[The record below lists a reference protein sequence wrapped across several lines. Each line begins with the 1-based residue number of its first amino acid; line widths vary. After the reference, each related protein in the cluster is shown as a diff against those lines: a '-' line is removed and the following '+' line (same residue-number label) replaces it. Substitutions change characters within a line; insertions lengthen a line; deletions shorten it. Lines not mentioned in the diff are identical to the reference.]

1 MKILK
6 TLIIIVLVSMIFIPT
21 VHAKSDDK
29 LHIITVAEWSDAMIL
44 ESNGHYA
51 MIDTGEDFSYPDG
64 SDSRYPDR
72 EGITKDKKKITQDRL
87 FAHIKQLGIKKF
99 DFIIITHAHSDLVG
113 SAHDVLKSIPT
124 GKLYIKK
131 YSDDR
136 ISDKTRLWDNLY
148 GYERALKAAKE
159 TNTEI
164 IQDISEKDSHL
175 TLGDIKIDLLN
186 YENEYERD
194 GSLKKV
200 YDDNLNSILAIVNI
214 NNTKI
219 FLGGDLEN
227 TERHLEEKYGPLI
240 GQVDVMKFNHHVE
253 TTKSNTKEF
262 VDKLN
267 PKKIIKTGIRPVEE
281 KYAEYLKQ
289 KNISIINAGQLDR
302 AAISLEFN
310 NGDAKD
316 ISNDYPHYGFYNEN
330 NILKFKNWKNEAP
343 EDGWA
348 QHNDNWYYFFDSGTV
363 SVGWKYLDNKWF
375 YFNNDGSLKTGI
387 VKDNSNIYYIDKNNG
402 MLTDSWKEIDSTS
415 KYYFKKDGRAA
426 KNEWENFYHFEADG
440 TLSKNK
446 WIGFLH
452 VNSKGRVSISDF
464 RNYPL
469 FIISL
474 LIISYLGYSIRNKKH
489 RDS

>member
-1 MKILK
+1 
-6 TLIIIVLVSMIFIPT
+6 
-21 VHAKSDDK
+21 
-29 LHIITVAEWSDAMIL
+29 
-44 ESNGHYA
+44 
-51 MIDTGEDFSYPDG
+51 
-64 SDSRYPDR
+64 
-72 EGITKDKKKITQDRL
+72 
-87 FAHIKQLGIKKF
+87 
-99 DFIIITHAHSDLVG
+99 
-113 SAHDVLKSIPT
+113 
-124 GKLYIKK
+124 
-131 YSDDR
+131 
-136 ISDKTRLWDNLY
+136 
-148 GYERALKAAKE
+148 
-159 TNTEI
+159 
-164 IQDISEKDSHL
+164 
-175 TLGDIKIDLLN
+175 
-186 YENEYERD
+186 
-194 GSLKKV
+194 
-200 YDDNLNSILAIVNI
+200 
-214 NNTKI
+214 
-219 FLGGDLEN
+219 
-227 TERHLEEKYGPLI
+227 
-240 GQVDVMKFNHHVE
+240 MKFNHHVE

-310 NGDAKD
+310 NGDVKD

-343 EDGWA
+343 EDGWT

-363 SVGWKYLDNKWF
+363 AVGWKYLDNKWF

-402 MLTDSWKEIDSTS
+402 MLTNSWKEIDSTS

-452 VNSKGRVSISDF
+452 VNSEGRISISDF

-474 LIISYLGYSIRNKKH
+474 LIICYLGFSIRNKKH

>member
-1 MKILK
+1 MKLLK
-6 TLIIIVLVSMIFIPT
+6 TLIITTLLFITTLPT
-21 VHAKSDDK
+21 SYAKANDK

-64 SDSRYPDR
+64 SDPRYPDR

-99 DFIIITHAHSDLVG
+99 DFIIITHAHSDHVG
-113 SAHDVLKSIPT
+113 SAHDVLKSVPT
-124 GKLYIKK
+124 EKLYIKK

-186 YENEYERD
+186 YENEYESD

-227 TERHLEEKYGPLI
+227 TERHLEEKY
-240 GQVDVMKFNHHVE
+240 
-253 TTKSNTKEF
+253 
-262 VDKLN
+262 
-267 PKKIIKTGIRPVEE
+267 
-281 KYAEYLKQ
+281 AEYLKQ

-310 NGDAKD
+310 NGEVKD

-343 EDGWA
+343 EDGWT
-348 QHNDNWYYFFDSGTV
+348 QHNDNWYYFFNSGTV
-363 SVGWKYLDNKWF
+363 AVGWKYLDNKWF
-375 YFNNDGSLKTGI
+375 YFNNDGSIKTGI

-452 VNSKGRVSISDF
+452 VNSEGRVSISDF

-469 FIISL
+469 FIITL
-474 LIISYLGYSIRNKKH
+474 LIIGYLGYSIRNKKR

>member
-1 MKILK
+1 M
-6 TLIIIVLVSMIFIPT
+6 PT
-21 VHAKSDDK
+21 VYAEANDK

-99 DFIIITHAHSDLVG
+99 DFIIITHAHSDHVG

-186 YENEYERD
+186 YENEYESD

-227 TERHLEEKYGPLI
+227 TERHLEEKY
-240 GQVDVMKFNHHVE
+240 
-253 TTKSNTKEF
+253 
-262 VDKLN
+262 N

-310 NGDAKD
+310 NGDVKD
-316 ISNDYPHYGFYNEN
+316 ISDDYPHYGFYNEN
-330 NILKFKNWKNEAP
+330 NILKFKNWRNEAP
-343 EDGWA
+343 EDGWT

-363 SVGWKYLDNKWF
+363 AVG
-375 YFNNDGSLKTGI
+375 
-387 VKDNSNIYYIDKNNG
+387 
-402 MLTDSWKEIDSTS
+402 EIS
-415 KYYFKKDGRAA
+415 
-426 KNEWENFYHFEADG
+426 
-440 TLSKNK
+440 
-446 WIGFLH
+446 
-452 VNSKGRVSISDF
+452 
-464 RNYPL
+464 
-469 FIISL
+469 
-474 LIISYLGYSIRNKKH
+474 
-489 RDS
+489 

>member
-1 MKILK
+1 M
-6 TLIIIVLVSMIFIPT
+6 
-21 VHAKSDDK
+21 
-29 LHIITVAEWSDAMIL
+29 
-44 ESNGHYA
+44 
-51 MIDTGEDFSYPDG
+51 
-64 SDSRYPDR
+64 
-72 EGITKDKKKITQDRL
+72 
-87 FAHIKQLGIKKF
+87 
-99 DFIIITHAHSDLVG
+99 
-113 SAHDVLKSIPT
+113 
-124 GKLYIKK
+124 
-131 YSDDR
+131 
-136 ISDKTRLWDNLY
+136 
-148 GYERALKAAKE
+148 
-159 TNTEI
+159 
-164 IQDISEKDSHL
+164 
-175 TLGDIKIDLLN
+175 
-186 YENEYERD
+186 
-194 GSLKKV
+194 
-200 YDDNLNSILAIVNI
+200 AIVNI

-310 NGDAKD
+310 NGDVKD

-343 EDGWA
+343 EDGWT

-363 SVGWKYLDNKWF
+363 AVGWKYLDNKWF
-375 YFNNDGSLKTGI
+375 YFNNDGSIKTGI

-452 VNSKGRVSISDF
+452 VNSEGRVSISDF

-474 LIISYLGYSIRNKKH
+474 LIICYLGYSIRNKKH

>member
-1 MKILK
+1 MKTLK
-6 TLIIIVLVSMIFIPT
+6 TLIIIILVSMTFLPT
-21 VHAKSDDK
+21 VHANSDDK

-64 SDSRYPDR
+64 SNPRYPDR
-72 EGITKDKKKITQDRL
+72 EGITKDKDKITQDRL

-99 DFIIITHAHSDLVG
+99 DFIIITHAHSDHVG
-113 SAHDVLKSIPT
+113 SAHDVLKTIPT
-124 GKLYIKK
+124 EKLYIKK

-148 GYERALKAAKE
+148 GYERALEAAKE
-159 TNTEI
+159 TNTTV
-164 IQDISEKDSHL
+164 IQDITEKDSHL
-175 TLGDIKIDLLN
+175 MLGDIKIDLLN
-186 YENEYERD
+186 YENEYESD

-227 TERHLEEKYGPLI
+227 TERHLEEKFGPLI

-289 KNISIINAGQLDR
+289 KSISIINAGQLDR

-310 NGDAKD
+310 NGEVKD

-330 NILKFKNWKNEAP
+330 NTLKFKNWKNEAP
-343 EDGWA
+343 KDGWT
-348 QHNDNWYYFFDSGTV
+348 QHNDNWYYFFNSGSV
-363 SVGWKYLDNKWF
+363 AVGWKHLDNNWY
-375 YFNNDGSLKTGI
+375 YFNNDGSLRTGI
-387 VKDNSNIYYIDKNNG
+387 VEDNSNLYYIDKNNG
-402 MLTDSWKEIDSTS
+402 MLTNSWKEIDSNTN
-415 KYYFKKDGRAA
+415 YYFKKDGRAA

-452 VNSKGRVSISDF
+452 TNKDGRLSLSDY

-469 FIISL
+469 SIVLLAII
-474 LIISYLGYSIRNKKH
+474 IYISYKIKNKKH
-489 RDS
+489 REY

>member
-6 TLIIIVLVSMIFIPT
+6 TLIIIVLVSMIFLPT

-64 SDSRYPDR
+64 SNPRYPDR
-72 EGITKDKKKITQDRL
+72 EGITKDRDKITQDRL

-99 DFIIITHAHSDLVG
+99 DFIIITHAHSDHIG
-113 SAHDVLKSIPT
+113 SAHDVLKTIPT
-124 GKLYIKK
+124 DKLYIKK

-148 GYERALKAAKE
+148 GYERALEAAKE
-159 TNTEI
+159 TKTTV
-164 IQDISEKDSHL
+164 IQDITEKDSHL
-175 TLGDIKIDLLN
+175 MLGDIKIDLLN
-186 YENEYERD
+186 YENEYESD

-310 NGDAKD
+310 NGEVKD

-330 NILKFKNWKNEAP
+330 NTLKFKNWKNKAP
-343 EDGWA
+343 KDGWT
-348 QHNDNWYYFFDSGTV
+348 QHNDNWYYFFNSGTV
-363 SVGWKYLDNKWF
+363 AVDWKYLDNNWY
-375 YFNNDGSLKTGI
+375 YFNNDGSLRTGI
-387 VKDNSNIYYIDKNNG
+387 VEDNNNLYYIDKNKG
-402 MLTDSWKEIDSTS
+402 MLTNSWKEIDSNT
-415 KYYFKKDGRAA
+415 KYYFKKDGKAA
-426 KNEWENFYHFEADG
+426 KNEWENLYHFGTDG
-440 TLSKNK
+440 TPSKNK

-452 VNSKGRVSISDF
+452 TNNDGRLSLSDY

-469 FIISL
+469 SIVLIAII
-474 LIISYLGYSIRNKKH
+474 IYIEYKIKNRKH
-489 RDS
+489 RGY

>member
-1 MKILK
+1 MKLLK
-6 TLIIIVLVSMIFIPT
+6 TLIITTLLFITFLPSSY
-21 VHAKSDDK
+21 AKANDK

-64 SDSRYPDR
+64 SDPRYPDR

-99 DFIIITHAHSDLVG
+99 DFIIITHAHSDHVG
-113 SAHDVLKSIPT
+113 SAHDVLKSVPT
-124 GKLYIKK
+124 EKLYIKK

-186 YENEYERD
+186 YENEYESD

-227 TERHLEEKYGPLI
+227 TERHLEEKY
-240 GQVDVMKFNHHVE
+240 
-253 TTKSNTKEF
+253 
-262 VDKLN
+262 
-267 PKKIIKTGIRPVEE
+267 
-281 KYAEYLKQ
+281 AEYLKH

-310 NGDAKD
+310 NGNVKD

-343 EDGWA
+343 EDGWT

-363 SVGWKYLDNKWF
+363 AVGWKYLDNKWF
-375 YFNNDGSLKTGI
+375 YFNNDGSIKTGI
-387 VKDNSNIYYIDKNNG
+387 VKDNNNFYYIDKNNG

-452 VNSKGRVSISDF
+452 VNSEGRISISDF

-474 LIISYLGYSIRNKKH
+474 LIICYLGYSIRNKKH